1 MSKKE
6 ARDGYLGDLPE
17 EYRNIIMNIHKMIVN
32 EVRNEFNMKKYDYL
46 WNQQWAKSML
56 DEFLTM
62 PKDKSDVG
70 SVRIFKKGKRY
81 SCMIQI
87 TAHVSNHRNTQ
98 DEEFFHGMLRNAHT
112 SLRTKIRKK
121 YDLKLECESV
131 HGESFEGYDLWIG
144 HKESKKLWELF
155 KDKKTKEIKES
166 SELDYDGFVVEM
178 SELPHQ
184 LQYFIC
190 STNYDIR
197 NMVDQNENIK
207 GILND
212 VSEIGTASIHHIG
225 ESYSGRILITSTANC
240 DNDETTEIFENVLN
254 DIGNKYFESDN
265 TKELVLTG
273 TRSNMYFEY
282 IINPSYAK
290 ALYEWLGNNVIEES
304 SKTFTVNIGNNEF
317 KVVQCNE
324 IYSVYNQDN
333 SFRGNYDASYRQDI
347 ENELKNDKKSL
358 NESIDADMKNPK
370 AVLAV
375 LTKNYIN
382 SRSTIT
388 QATANTYANIVTNDM
403 LKKYTNGYMKF
414 NLKIDNK
421 LPRDVVK
428 FDIGKMDKDFVSRFI
443 NGRESLNGFL
453 HRNPEITLKVNNEI
467 FTTIKDKD
475 DLYYFFSSAL
485 KFYESRVTSYS
496 DKIMKELMKFKN
508 DIKQLISST
517 KLSAVVSL
525 PLKSLFSFDGVD
537 MNNRDVFIIK
547 KEDIDAVCKFIHT
560 IPINYNSPKEQKD
573 EIIDALKKFV
583 ESYDET
589 IGIYDESKYVVEH
602 VIDLYD
608 GKYDDKLNSVH
619 EAWIVNNI
627 NTDWERKQKNPEIKL
642 LQEKFGVK
650 KLKKIPKDI
659 VAYIT
664 IEAECIRDA
673 NDKMMIAS
681 YCLSKTEIVEWYLEL
696 LEVGSKKYIV
706 PHTKPELQTIH
717 TQLLACY
724 KKIINTPIPKQDRP
738 IIDIKYPAGYE
749 G

>member
-6 ARDGYLGDLPE
+6 VRDGYLGDLPE
-17 EYRNIIMNIHKMIVN
+17 EYRNVVMNIHKMIVDG
-32 EVRNEFNMKKYDYL
+32 VRDEFKMKKYDYL
-46 WNQQWAKSML
+46 WDQQWAKTML
-56 DEFLTM
+56 DEFLVM
-62 PKDKSDVG
+62 PKDKSEVG
-70 SVRIFKKGKRY
+70 SVRVFKKGKRY
-81 SCMIQI
+81 SCMIQM
-87 TAHVSNHRNTQ
+87 TAHVMNTRNSE

-112 SLRTKIRKK
+112 TLRTKIRKK

-131 HGESFEGYDLWIG
+131 HGEPFEGYDLWLN
-144 HKESKKLWELF
+144 HKQAKKVWELF
-155 KDKKTKEIKES
+155 NDKKTKEFEES
-166 SELDYDGFVVEM
+166 TDLDHDGLIVEM
-178 SELPHQ
+178 YELPHQ

-190 STNYDIR
+190 STNCDIR
-197 NMVDQNENIK
+197 NMIDQNENTK

-212 VSEIGTASIHHIG
+212 VTEIGTTLIHRIG
-225 ESYSGRILITSTANC
+225 ESYNGRILITSTANC
-240 DNDETTEIFENVLN
+240 DNDETAEIFENVLN

-265 TKELVLTG
+265 TKELVLAG

-282 IINPSYAK
+282 VLDPNYAK

-304 SKTFTVNIGNNEF
+304 AKTFTANIGDTEF
-317 KVVQCNE
+317 KVVQGNE

-347 ENELKNDKKSL
+347 ENELKDNVKSL
-358 NESIDADMKNPK
+358 NESVDTDMKNPK
-370 AVLAV
+370 AVLAA
-375 LTKNYIN
+375 LTKKYIN

-403 LKKYTNGYMKF
+403 LKMYTNGYTKF

-421 LPRDVVK
+421 LPMNVVK

-453 HRNPEITLKVNNEI
+453 HRKPEITLKINSRL

-485 KFYESRVTSYS
+485 KFYESKVASYS
-496 DKIMKELMKFKN
+496 DKIMKELMKFK
-508 DIKQLISST
+508 IEMKQLISTT

-525 PLKSLFSFDGVD
+525 PIESLFSFDEVS
-537 MNNRDVFIIK
+537 MNNHDVFNIK
-547 KEDIDAVCKFIHT
+547 KEDIDMLCKFIRN
-560 IPINYNSPKEQKD
+560 IPSNYSSPNERKD

-583 ESYDET
+583 ESYDEI

-602 VIDLYD
+602 VKDLYD
-608 GKYDDKLNSVH
+608 GKYDDNIDSIH
-619 EAWIVNNI
+619 EAWIANNI
-627 NTDWERKQKNPEIKL
+627 NNDWERKQTNSEIKL

-650 KLKKIPKDI
+650 KLKKIPKDT

-681 YCLSKTEIVEWYLEL
+681 YCLSKIEIVEWYLEL

-706 PHTKPELQTIH
+706 PHTKPELQTMH

-724 KKIINTPIPKQDRP
+724 KKIMDTPIPKQDRP